1 LAATGLLAEDLKTV
15 HLRYA
20 MIGQRFVK
28 AIKGGETNLAACRA
42 ALLRI
47 IERDNIVVT
56 GRELAQAHTS
66 ALSPFSVNQI
76 ADAWMDEARQTVE
89 HVRMGLLYGPDAR
102 YELNQ
107 RILSDQALHGHG
119 DVIYRV
125 AIEADKIIDGQIGEL
140 DIGIVILDAIRPLA
154 GKPLGQIMLAA
165 YRAAD
170 GRMRSKDVEKI
181 ARALV

>member
-28 AIKGGETNLAACRA
+28 AIKSGETNLAACRI
-42 ALLRI
+42 ALVHI
-47 IERDNIVVT
+47 IYDDELVRT
-56 GRELAQAHTS
+56 GREIVQAQSS
-66 ALSPFSVNQI
+66 ALASFSADQI
-76 ADAWMDEARQTVE
+76 AEAWLDDARETAESIRI
-89 HVRMGLLYGPDAR
+89 GLLYEPDAR
-102 YELNQ
+102 HDLNQ
-107 RILSDQALHGHG
+107 CILSDEALHGHG
-119 DVIYRV
+119 DLIYRV
-125 AIEADKIIDGQIGEL
+125 AMEADRIIDGQIGEP
-140 DIGIVILDAIRPLA
+140 DIGIVIRDAIRPLA

-170 GRMRSKDVEKI
+170 GRMRAKDVEKI